1 MTICSAK
8 GGESINSLVINWEDY
23 HSRFVS
29 SDLTEEQFAALEYQA
44 CSRVKRLCR
53 PYVLKRVLDNDDDYR
68 NDRLKDAVCS
78 VIYEMHEQEKVGAG
92 SGVTSVS
99 NDGYSESYAL
109 TKNSDVQ
116 QELDRTA
123 KAHLYGTGLM
133 GAL

>member
-1 MTICSAK
+1 MNLTIM
-8 GGESINSLVINWEDY
+8 VNWEDY
-23 HSRFVS
+23 HSRFAD
-29 SDLTEEQFAALEYQA
+29 SDLNEEQFMTLTYQA

-53 PYVLKRVLDNDDDYR
+53 PYVLKAVLENPDDYR

-78 VIYEMHEQEKVGAG
+78 VINEMHEHDKVGAG

-109 TKNSDVQ
+109 SKRSDVE
-116 QELDRTA
+116 QELNRAA
-123 KAHLYGTGLM
+123 KDQLYGTGLM